1 MPNNAGELAD
11 ALARIADLAGTAAPA
26 EVADAM
32 AYVTAST
39 MVGKLGGGP
48 PPSPPGTPPAR
59 RSGHL
64 QDSVTVVPA
73 VGGGGIAEAQAGNT
87 AVYARIHEFGGDT
100 GRGHAT
106 HLPPRPYIAP
116 SVDDDVASG
125 ALSQAAIEAFAR
137 ATGLP
142 GV

>member
-1 MPNNAGELAD
+1 MPNNANELAD
-11 ALARIADLAGTAAPA
+11 ALARVAQFAESLAPA

-32 AYVTAST
+32 AYEAAAT

-48 PPSPPGTPPAR
+48 PPSPPGSPPAR

-64 QDSVTVVPA
+64 QDKVTVVPA
-73 VGGGGIAEAQAGNT
+73 MGSAGVAVAEAGDT
-87 AVYARIHEFGGDT
+87 AVYARIHEYGGDT
-100 GRGHAT
+100 GRDHAT

-116 SVDDDVASG
+116 SVEDDAASG
-125 ALSQAAIEAFAR
+125 ALQAAAVEAFAR

-142 GV
+142 GA

>member
-48 PPSPPGTPPAR
+48 PPSAPGTPPAR

-64 QDSVTVVPA
+64 QNSVTVVPA
-73 VGGGGIAEAQAGNT
+73 TGGAGIAEAQAGNS
-87 AVYARIHEFGGDT
+87 AVYARIHEYGGDT

-125 ALSQAAIEAFAR
+125 ALTQAAVEAFTR
-137 ATGLP
+137 AVGLA
-142 GV
+142 GG